1 MCKES
6 HVLISTIM
14 KTKCINCGDG
24 FLPKSKGYR
33 RQSSQKQINEGEN
46 VGEALENIFDATF
59 SPFGKATDKYLCHVC
74 YGLLEKTRKKKKES
88 NVAENE
94 LMKRTVEGTYISRKR
109 KRCVNSPSSTPRRLK
124 KSKDFKEHI
133 LKKSAK
139 KITFV
144 KKAVMAIQRHD
155 YESAVNILFRSSV
168 RARRQVLNVVR
179 NKVKKEVGNYVK
191 NSEAKHLTK
200 ETCETFQWDS
210 VISEINANLP
220 VLSLII
226 HSALTTQRNSDIVDI
241 QGDGTCGKLTPAYGT
256 LMYMILHLRRRKFNI
271 IQGFNSIQ
279 MYKSGC
285 SQNVRMNDSIVLEF
299 L

>member
-1 MCKES
+1 MLDDPPEVRYNTDNVTIELRIENSLSGRLGASYGTVQRPRDVSHPWKSSRLKFVATFVASVRHRYVRYRRCNKIFAGIWFGFKKPECK
-6 HVLISTIM
+6 T
-14 KTKCINCGDG
+14 
-24 FLPKSKGYR
+24 FLQPFAVSLKELFTTGYR

-179 NKVKKEVGNYVK
+179 NKVRFIYDK
-191 NSEAKHLTK
+191 
-200 ETCETFQWDS
+200 
-210 VISEINANLP
+210 P
-220 VLSLII
+220 
-226 HSALTTQRNSDIVDI
+226 
-241 QGDGTCGKLTPAYGT
+241 
-256 LMYMILHLRRRKFNI
+256 
-271 IQGFNSIQ
+271 
-279 MYKSGC
+279 
-285 SQNVRMNDSIVLEF
+285 NDVSMSWQF
-299 L
+299 PKD